1 MTARTAIFLLAL
13 LPAAAAAA
21 PAAAPETAKFVPH
34 YMSQRPALAGLR
46 EGPSYDHKVLWVYR
60 HKGYPF
66 HVIASFD
73 IWRRV
78 QAADGTLGWMSVSML
93 SDNRTV
99 LVTGKG
105 RAEIRASADPAAKLV
120 GLADADAILGL
131 KTCVADMCRVAADGI
146 DGWIAR
152 ARIWGVGAD
161 EAFK

>member
-1 MTARTAIFLLAL
+1 MAL

-21 PAAAPETAKFVPH
+21 PVAPAPKFVPH
-34 YMSQRPALAGLR
+34 YMSQRPAQADLR

-93 SDNRTV
+93 SENRTV

-105 RAEIRASADPAAKLV
+105 RAEIRSRADPGAKLA
-120 GLADADAILGL
+120 GLADPDAILGL

-152 ARIWGVGAD
+152 TRIWGVD
-161 EAFK
+161 PNEIFK